1 MWPSRHRPKHRR
13 KLSASWLLALGLTA
27 VGSKALAVDFKSVG
41 PGPAVMFDAP
51 TQKARKLYIAP
62 AGMPV
67 EIVFVNGDWT
77 RVRDAG
83 GALSWM
89 ETRALSPRRTL
100 IVEVPQAS
108 VRSTADD
115 AAPVLFIAA
124 KGVLLELAETVASGW
139 IKVKHRDGETGYVKA
154 AEVWGE

>member
-1 MWPSRHRPKHRR
+1 MRPSGHLR
-13 KLSASWLLALGLTA
+13 KLAASWFVAIGLVA
-27 VGSKALAVDFKSVG
+27 ASAQVLAVAFKSVG

-51 TQKARKLYIAP
+51 AQKARKLYIAP

-67 EIVFVNGDWT
+67 EVVFTNGDWT

-108 VRSTADD
+108 ARSAATAR
-115 AAPVLFIAA
+115 PA
-124 KGVLLELAETVASGW
+124 KG
-139 IKVKHRDGETGYVKA
+139 Y
-154 AEVWGE
+154 

>member
-1 MWPSRHRPKHRR
+1 MG
-13 KLSASWLLALGLTA
+13 LVAASAQ
-27 VGSKALAVDFKSVG
+27 VLAVDFKSIG

-51 TQKARKLYIAP
+51 AQKARKLYIAP

-67 EIVFVNGDWT
+67 EVVFTNGDWT

-89 ETRALSPRRTL
+89 ETRTLSPRRTL

-108 VRSTADD
+108 VRTTADE
-115 AAPVLFIAA
+115 AAPVVFTAA
-124 KGVLLELAETVASGW
+124 KGVLLELAEPVASGW
-139 IKVKHRDGETGYVKA
+139 IKVRHRDGETGYVKA
-154 AEVWGE
+154 SEVWGD